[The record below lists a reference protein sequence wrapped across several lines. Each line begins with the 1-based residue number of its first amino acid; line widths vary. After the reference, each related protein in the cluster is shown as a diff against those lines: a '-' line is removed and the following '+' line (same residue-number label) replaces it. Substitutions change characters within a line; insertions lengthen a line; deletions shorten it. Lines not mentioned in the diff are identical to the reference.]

1 MCIKDKGRLWPGEMG
16 SMCQGPQTEVAQ
28 NQKARHF
35 FWNYADEHCLNN
47 DMHIIKKKQ
56 LNGQKHIQTVHL
68 VHFTGAHSVFLNR
81 LELSSYL
88 NYGLIQDMAPIRG
101 SSKNMRSWGRGF
113 RVSSSGT
120 IC

>member
-47 DMHIIKKKQ
+47 DNNKKTTTKWSKTHT
-56 LNGQKHIQTVHL
+56 NST
-68 VHFTGAHSVFLNR
+68 
-81 LELSSYL
+81 LSTFY
-88 NYGLIQDMAPIRG
+88 
-101 SSKNMRSWGRGF
+101 RSTF
-113 RVSSSGT
+113 
-120 IC
+120 CLFK